1 MKADKLDFLANK
13 SLSELKAL
21 AGELKLEPNGDRRLK
36 STWFDLSIE
45 YRCPGIK
52 KRAAKLRDL
61 ARAERLRVL
70 LEEERHSTIAIG
82 ENSPGADL
90 VQEPIEKSLDVSRAR
105 FAFRVTYRKSPRCR
119 SRPLCLSSY
128 LPKNSPVSHA
138 PWSLSK
144 NPPMSMPPSGDRI
157 RRAGICTR
165 IASARLRAPNQKL
178 LELAR
183 SQSEVIGKAKDIS
196 PVEKP
201 SLCRVLKLALAAC
214 LDVS

>member
-21 AGELKLEPNGDRRLK
+21 AAELKLEPNGDRRLK

-70 LEEERHSTIAIG
+70 LEQERHSRKLLRCR
-82 ENSPGADL
+82 SRPGADRKI
-90 VQEPIEKSLDVSRAR
+90 PRCRSGPGAD
-105 FAFRVTYRKSPRCR
+105 RVTYRKIPRCLTRPGADRKIPRCR
-119 SRPLCLSSY
+119 
-128 LPKNSPVSHA
+128 
-138 PWSLSK
+138 W
-144 NPPMSMPPSGDRI
+144 PPSGDRI
-157 RRAGICTR
+157 PRSGICTP

-214 LDVS
+214 LDVSFRCHRSMDSQHGNQEAGF

>member
-1 MKADKLDFLANK
+1 MANK
-13 SLSELKAL
+13 SLWELKAL
-21 AGELKLEPNGDRRLK
+21 AAELKLEPNGDRRLK

-61 ARAERLRVL
+61 AGAERLRVL
-70 LEEERHSTIAIG
+70 LEEERQKTIAIR
-82 ENSPGADL
+82 EKSPGADL
-90 VQEPIEKSLDVSRAR
+90 VQERIEKSLDVDRAR
-105 FAFRVTYRKSPRCR
+105 FADRKIPRCR
-119 SRPLCLSSY
+119 L
-128 LPKNSPVSHA
+128 
-138 PWSLSK
+138 
-144 NPPMSMPPSGDRI
+144 PPSGDRI
-157 RRAGICTR
+157 PRSGICTR

-214 LDVS
+214 LDVSFRCDRRMDSQHGNHEAGF